1 MLAESSFP
9 FILDK
14 MTATQIETKKECLA
28 LLQKMFSL
36 EGYAQGSESQYLQIV
51 HRHVPPAVNLLMNE
65 YFNIV
70 DEETKKMTAET
81 LALILKR

>member
-1 MLAESSFP
+1 
-9 FILDK
+9 
-14 MTATQIETKKECLA
+14 
-28 LLQKMFSL
+28 MFSL